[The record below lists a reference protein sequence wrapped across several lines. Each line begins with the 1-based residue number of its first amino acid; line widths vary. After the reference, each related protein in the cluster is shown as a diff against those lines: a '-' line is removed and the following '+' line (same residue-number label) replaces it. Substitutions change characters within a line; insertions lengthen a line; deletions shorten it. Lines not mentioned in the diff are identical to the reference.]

1 VWGFGVGAGFARA
14 ARLDETTRFDETT
27 CFGDFAGFADLLKTS
42 DSQPAWLTSIG
53 RSTDAAIAEMMAQ
66 RVQPPKPAP
75 ANFLPDDSNPFPPG
89 SDFLFALHYGP

>member
-14 ARLDETTRFDETT
+14 TRFDETRFDETT

-53 RSTDAAIAEMMAQ
+53 RSTDAAENEERHLNRRGQTKIFEKRLHSRTTKTGGAVE
-66 RVQPPKPAP
+66 PPA
-75 ANFLPDDSNPFPPG
+75 S
-89 SDFLFALHYGP
+89 Y